1 MTAYPHGPG
10 GTADVP
16 AFDVPAFL
24 GDPGTHGGAAVERID
39 THAASV
45 FLAGDRA
52 WKIKRPV
59 RLPSLDFSTRARRW
73 TALRTELALNAPT
86 APGLYR
92 GLWAVTEDGGGPVL
106 RPAEGLTADDEERAE
121 PVLLM
126 SRFPADAALD
136 RMAAAG
142 TLTPALAHDLGDA
155 VADLHTQAPVR
166 AGEGAAAALAA
177 VADGNAAEMRARTT
191 LFPSAAVEEL
201 AHATAAALRRWGPL
215 LEARGVAGRVRR
227 CHGDL
232 HLGNIVMWNGRPTPF
247 DAIEFDESFAT
258 IDVLYD
264 LAFLVMDLERLGLR
278 SAAHGVLDRWLERTG
293 DWGGLGALPLFL
305 SLRAAVRAK
314 VAAAMGRADT
324 ALADLDLARRLL
336 APSTP
341 ARVVAVGGLSGTGK
355 TTLARALAPGL
366 GAAPGAVIL
375 RSDVLR
381 KQLWGV
387 ALETRL
393 PPAAY
398 APAVTAAVYARLLR
412 WTEVLARAG
421 RTVIVDAVSA
431 RPDERDGLARAAALA
446 GVPFTGLWLEA
457 GVDERCRRV
466 TARVRDASDADAG
479 VAAAQEGY
487 GIGVMAWHRVAAGGG
502 VAEVLARAREFLS

>member
-16 AFDVPAFL
+16 AFL
-24 GDPGTHGGAAVERID
+24 GDPRTHGGAAVERID

-59 RLPSLDFSTRARRW
+59 RLPYLDFSTRARRW
-73 TALRTELALNAPT
+73 AALRTELALNAST
-86 APGLYR
+86 APGLYL
-92 GLWAVTEDGGGPVL
+92 GLWAVAWRDGAPVL
-106 RPAEGLTADDEERAE
+106 LPADDVADEAAAE

-126 SRFPADAALD
+126 RRFPADAALD

-142 TLTPALAHDLGDA
+142 TITPALAHDLGDA
-155 VADLHTQAPVR
+155 VADLHAQAPVR

-191 LFPSAAVEEL
+191 SFPADAVEDL
-201 AHATAAALRRWGPL
+201 ARSTAAALRRWGPL

-232 HLGNIVMWNGRPTPF
+232 HLGNIVMWGGRPTPF

-278 SAAHGVLDRWLERTG
+278 AAAHAVLNRWLERTG

-314 VAAAMGRADT
+314 VAAAMGRGDA
-324 ALADLDLARRLL
+324 ALDDLALARRLL
-336 APSTP
+336 APPGPAEGP

-366 GAAPGAVIL
+366 GPAPGAVIL

-381 KQLWGV
+381 KRMWGV
-387 ALETRL
+387 DPETRL

-398 APAVTAAVYARLLR
+398 APAVTAAVYARLVR

-421 RTVIVDAVSA
+421 RAVIVDAVSA
-431 RPDERDGLARAAALA
+431 RADERDGLARAAALA

-466 TARVRDASDADAG
+466 SARARDASDADAG

-487 GIGVMAWHRVAAGGG
+487 GIGVMAWHRVAAGGDT
-502 VAEVLARAREFLS
+502 AEVLARAREFLS